1 MTLLFCTTAMIGIN
15 KDCYSRRA
23 YQCIKLVVALSARC
37 PVARDHL
44 TSTQARWQWAVEW
57 LREKMDDHSAA
68 LSAATSISNEDSTTK
83 NFQRTTSAQL
93 TLEEATALLSE
104 MESSEMEIECELSEL
119 GDIKES
125 VSEHENSPSQDLD
138 GIDP

>member
-1 MTLLFCTTAMIGIN
+1 MLLF
-15 KDCYSRRA
+15 
-23 YQCIKLVVALSARC
+23 
-37 PVARDHL
+37 
-44 TSTQARWQWAVEW
+44 
-57 LREKMDDHSAA
+57 
-68 LSAATSISNEDSTTK
+68 
-83 NFQRTTSAQL
+83 QL

-104 MESSEMEIECELSEL
+104 MESSEMEIDCELSEL